1 MGDQSPDE
9 ALRKDAN
16 SFDCIQLKIYMR
28 KQQWLIFI
36 EHLIYT
42 CYGFFF
48 FFCYGFFMVVLYR
61 IKDAQLGSVLKTH
74 CFPCGSEVK
83 NLPAMQG
90 HRRLGSDP
98 WSGRS
103 PGGGNGSHSSTLAW
117 EIPQT
122 EEPDGHS

>member
-48 FFCYGFFMVVLYR
+48 FFFFAMGFSWLSFIGLRML
-61 IKDAQLGSVLKTH
+61 
-74 CFPCGSEVK
+74 
-83 NLPAMQG
+83 NLDQF
-90 HRRLGSDP
+90 
-98 WSGRS
+98 
-103 PGGGNGSHSSTLAW
+103 
-117 EIPQT
+117 
-122 EEPDGHS
+122 

>member
-48 FFCYGFFMVVLYR
+48 SFFFC
-61 IKDAQLGSVLKTH
+61 
-74 CFPCGSEVK
+74 
-83 NLPAMQG
+83 
-90 HRRLGSDP
+90 
-98 WSGRS
+98 
-103 PGGGNGSHSSTLAW
+103 
-117 EIPQT
+117 
-122 EEPDGHS
+122 